1 MARPPLPLGT
11 WGTITT
17 EKVGDDS
24 YRALTRFCDNDET
37 HVGLPQQVRASRLRS
52 APSGTF
58 FLIAPRLQVSSL
70 RLRHG

>member
-24 YRALTRFCDNDET
+24 YRALTWFRDNDET

-52 APSGTF
+52 APSGTPCPS
-58 FLIAPRLQVSSL
+58 ARRRQVSSS